1 LKRSLIFVTVLALG
15 GLAQAQGFGSRI
27 SLAAGIEGVFPGST
41 FTREEA
47 NLSNG
52 LNAASQS
59 TTNSVGGVGTVR
71 FDFGEHS
78 AFDFSVTF
86 NRSSEVSEI
95 ISGGSGQFPTRV
107 QSNNIEFIGT
117 YVYRLPSTE
126 RFHPYFLVGGG
137 MVHFRPL
144 DDGFTTA
151 GVPSSMTK
159 GAFAYGFGPAIR
171 WNLFDGG
178 RVRANVQTQE
188 ALTEQALIGYEQT
201 VLVALEEAESAMV
214 AFVQE
219 NDRRSAL
226 QRSVAAS
233 VAATGLVKTLY
244 RTGLTDFQ
252 NVLDTERTQ
261 FQEQDTL
268 AQSEGS
274 MVRNLIDVYR
284 ALGGGW
290 SAQP

>member
-27 SLAAGIEGVFPGST
+27 SLAAGIEGIFPGST

-159 GAFAYGFGPAIR
+159 GAFAYGFGADVMFGDSWGMRLQYRGLLRGQPDFG
-171 WNLFDGG
+171 LESEPFGTQL
-178 RVRANVQTQE
+178 NVNIPE
-188 ALTEQALIGYEQT
+188 P
-201 VLVALEEAESAMV
+201 S
-214 AFVQE
+214 VQ
-219 NDRRSAL
+219 
-226 QRSVAAS
+226 VF
-233 VAATGLVKTLY
+233 Y
-244 RTGLTDFQ
+244 HF
-252 NVLDTERTQ
+252 
-261 FQEQDTL
+261 
-268 AQSEGS
+268 
-274 MVRNLIDVYR
+274 
-284 ALGGGW
+284 
-290 SAQP
+290 